1 MIRFLISLLILF
13 PLLSL
18 AEGVETD
25 ANAEALFARF
35 MAPCCYTGLL
45 RDHHSGEAEEMKE
58 EIHSMLA
65 EGRTE
70 SEIVDAFVARY
81 GERILSNPPERGFNR
96 LAILMPVL
104 AVAVGAVVVGR
115 ILRRQKARAAA
126 ARAAAPSSIDPTMDD
141 RIEREIR
148 EGM

>member
-1 MIRFLISLLILF
+1 MIRLLTALLLL
-13 PLLSL
+13 PLLSH
-18 AEGVETD
+18 AQGVEAD
-25 ANAEALFARF
+25 AKAEALYARF

-45 RDHHSGEAEEMKE
+45 RDHHSDAAEEMKE
-58 EIHSMLA
+58 EIRSMLG

-70 SEIVDAFVARY
+70 SEVVDAFVARY

-104 AVAVGAVVVGR
+104 AVAAGAVVVGR

-126 ARAAAPSSIDPTMDD
+126 AHSVGPSGIDPTMDE